1 MNLKQSVV
9 TQTYNMTL
17 QRNLGVLLNTQNALN
32 IINLL
37 EPNHEVRVLIKHLHH
52 QNKSMMEWFTQDLN
66 SDIVQSLILTEPSI
80 KRMLENDI
88 GVIEKKY
95 MILKTYTE
103 NIGITCSLITNV
115 NDVDLVVINYFKEN
129 ILSKLR
135 SASTS
140 TMVPVRESMTIINS
154 INGVSLKNTT
164 AKSRRNKFV
173 MILIKLLHDMFLII

>member
-1 MNLKQSVV
+1 MNLKQSIV
-9 TQTYNMTL
+9 THTYNMTL

-37 EPNHEVRVLIKHLHH
+37 EPNHEVRALIKHLHH
-52 QNKSMMEWFTQDLN
+52 QNKSMMEWFNQNLN
-66 SDIVQSLILTEPSI
+66 SDIVQSLVLTEPSV

-95 MILKTYTE
+95 MMLKTYTE

-115 NDVDLVVINYFKEN
+115 DDADLVVINCFKEN

-135 SASTS
+135 SALTS
-140 TMVPVRESMTIINS
+140 TIVPVRESMTIINS
-154 INGVSLKNTT
+154 IKNVSLKNTV
-164 AKSRRNKFV
+164 AKSKRNKFV
-173 MILIKLLHDMFLII
+173 TILIKSLHDMFLII